1 MRCDSSHPRSSDA
14 SGDRQYPRQSLGGLD
29 SPMCTSQLA
38 LLQVLFL
45 MVPEGG
51 RPQPSSSP
59 SEAVPTP
66 LTLESRT
73 QGGTPQSSEGTE
85 THWTVPEISTVG
97 PTVVTPSAPGNRTV
111 DLFPVLPIC
120 VCDLTPGACDIN
132 CCCDRDCY
140 LLHPRTV
147 FSFCL
152 PGSVRSS
159 SWVCVDNSLIFRSN
173 SPFPS
178 RVFMDSNGIRQF
190 CVHVNDSKLNYFQKL
205 QKVNA
210 TNFQALATEFGGR
223 SFTSTFQNQS
233 PAPFYRA
240 GDPILTYFPKWSVI
254 SLLRQPAGVGAG
266 GLCAESN
273 PAGFLESKSTTCAR
287 FFKNLANSCTLDPAL
302 NAASYYNFT
311 VLKVPRGMTDLQ
323 NMKFQVPVTLVSQSQ
338 PGSPLLAGN
347 TCQNVVSQVI
357 YEIETNGTLGI
368 QKVSVSF
375 GQTNLTVE
383 PGTSLQQ
390 HFIMRF
396 RAFQQ
401 STPASLTRPRSGN
414 PGYIVGKP
422 LLALTSDIRHSMTLL
437 QSQGDGTCSVKRHEV
452 QFGVNAISGC
462 KHRLRKMD
470 CSHLQQE
477 IYQTLH
483 GRPRPEL
490 VAIFGN
496 ADPAQKGEWTRI
508 LSRNCSVSAL
518 HCTSCCVIPIA
529 LEIQVLW
536 AYIGLQSNPQAHVS
550 GARFLYQCQSIQD
563 SQQVTEI
570 SLTTVVTF
578 VDITQKPEPPRGQP
592 RMYWKLP
599 FDFFLPFKVAFSR
612 GVDSQKGSVSPI
624 LLLCLFLLGV
634 LNLETK

>member
-1 MRCDSSHPRSSDA
+1 MRRGTRMASDA
-14 SGDRQYPRQSLGGLD
+14 MRLLPPTLWQRVWRPRRLNVGPGDPEC
-29 SPMCTSQLA
+29 PMRTPQLA
-38 LLQVLFL
+38 LLQVFFL
-45 MVPEGG
+45 MFPDGV

-59 SEAVPTP
+59 SGAVPTS
-66 LTLESRT
+66 LELQRGT
-73 QGGTPQSSEGTE
+73 DGGTLQAPSEATA
-85 THWTVPEISTVG
+85 TRPAVPGISTVV
-97 PTVVTPSAPGNRTV
+97 PTLVTPSAPGNKTV

-190 CVHVNDSKLNYFQKL
+190 CVHVNNSNLNYFQKL

-210 TNFQALATEFGGR
+210 TNFQALAAEFGGE
-223 SFTSTFQNQS
+223 SFTSTFQTQS
-233 PAPFYRA
+233 PPSFYRA

-273 PAGFLESKSTTCAR
+273 PAGFLESKSTTCTR
-287 FFKNLANSCTLDPAL
+287 FFKNLASSCTLDSAL

-311 VLKVPRGMTDLQ
+311 VLKVPRGMTDPQ
-323 NMKFQVPVTLVSQSQ
+323 NMEVT
-338 PGSPLLAGN
+338 
-347 TCQNVVSQVI
+347 
-357 YEIETNGTLGI
+357 YEIETNGTFGI
-368 QKVSVSF
+368 QKVSVSL

-383 PGTSLQQ
+383 PGASLQQ
-390 HFIMRF
+390 HFILHF

-401 STPASLTRPRSGN
+401 STAASLTSPRSGN

-422 LLALTSDIRHSMTLL
+422 LLALTGDISYS
-437 QSQGDGTCSVKRHEV
+437 SQGNGSCSVNRHEV

-462 KHRLRKMD
+462 KLRLKKAD

-483 GRPRPEL
+483 GRPRPER

-496 ADPAQKGEWTRI
+496 ADPAQKGGWTTI
-508 LSRNCSVSAL
+508 LNRHCSISAMN
-518 HCTSCCVIPIA
+518 CTSCCLIPVS

-536 AYIGLQSNPQAHVS
+536 AYVGLLSNPQAHVS
-550 GARFLYQCQSIQD
+550 GVRFLYQCQSIQD
-563 SQQVTEI
+563 SQQVTEV
-570 SLTTVVTF
+570 SLTTLVNF

-592 RMYWKLP
+592 KMDWKLP
-599 FDFFLPFKVAFSR
+599 FDFFPFKVAFSR
-612 GVDSQKGSVSPI
+612 GVFSQKCSVSPI
-624 LLLCLFLLGV
+624 LILCLLLLGV
-634 LNLETK
+634 LNLETT

>member
-1 MRCDSSHPRSSDA
+1 MRRGTRMASDA
-14 SGDRQYPRQSLGGLD
+14 MRLLPPTLWQRVWRPRRLNVGPGDPEC
-29 SPMCTSQLA
+29 PMRTPQLA
-38 LLQVLFL
+38 LLQVFFL
-45 MVPEGG
+45 MFPDGV

-59 SEAVPTP
+59 SGAVPTS
-66 LTLESRT
+66 LELQRGT
-73 QGGTPQSSEGTE
+73 DGGTLQAPSEATA
-85 THWTVPEISTVG
+85 TRPAVPGISTVV
-97 PTVVTPSAPGNRTV
+97 PTLVTPSAPGNKTV

-190 CVHVNDSKLNYFQKL
+190 CVHVNNSNLNYFQKL

-210 TNFQALATEFGGR
+210 TNFQALAAEFGGE
-223 SFTSTFQNQS
+223 SFTSTFQTQS
-233 PAPFYRA
+233 PPSFYRA

-273 PAGFLESKSTTCAR
+273 PAGFLESKSTTCTR
-287 FFKNLANSCTLDPAL
+287 FFKNLASSCTLDSAL

-311 VLKVPRGMTDLQ
+311 VLKVPRGMTDPQ
-323 NMKFQVPVTLVSQSQ
+323 NMEFQVPVILTSQANA
-338 PGSPLLAGN
+338 PLLAGN
-347 TCQNVVSQVI
+347 TCQNVVSQVT
-357 YEIETNGTLGI
+357 YEIETNGTFGI
-368 QKVSVSF
+368 QKVSVSL

-383 PGTSLQQ
+383 PGASLQQ
-390 HFIMRF
+390 HFILHF

-401 STPASLTRPRSGN
+401 STAASLTSPRSGN

-422 LLALTSDIRHSMTLL
+422 LLALTGDISYS
-437 QSQGDGTCSVKRHEV
+437 SQGNGSCSVNRHEV

-462 KHRLRKMD
+462 KLRLKKAD

-483 GRPRPEL
+483 GRPRPER

-496 ADPAQKGEWTRI
+496 ADPAQKGGWTTI
-508 LSRNCSVSAL
+508 LNRHCSISAMN
-518 HCTSCCVIPIA
+518 CTSCCLIPVS

-536 AYIGLQSNPQAHVS
+536 AYVGLLSNPQAHVS
-550 GARFLYQCQSIQD
+550 GVRFLYQCQSIQSFTLV
-563 SQQVTEI
+563 SQPGVQWCDLG
-570 SLTTVVTF
+570 SL
-578 VDITQKPEPPRGQP
+578 QPSPPR
-592 RMYWKLP
+592 
-599 FDFFLPFKVAFSR
+599 FK
-612 GVDSQKGSVSPI
+612 
-624 LLLCLFLLGV
+624 
-634 LNLETK
+634 

>member
-1 MRCDSSHPRSSDA
+1 MRTP
-14 SGDRQYPRQSLGGLD
+14 
-29 SPMCTSQLA
+29 QLA
-38 LLQVLFL
+38 LLQVFFL
-45 MVPEGG
+45 VFPDGV

-59 SEAVPTP
+59 SGAVPTS
-66 LTLESRT
+66 LELQRGT
-73 QGGTPQSSEGTE
+73 DGGTLQSPSEATA
-85 THWTVPEISTVG
+85 TRPAVPGLSTVV
-97 PTVVTPSAPGNRTV
+97 PTLVTPSAPGNRTV

-159 SWVCVDNSLIFRSN
+159 SWVCVDNSVIFRSN

-190 CVHVNDSKLNYFQKL
+190 CVHVNNSNLNYFQKL

-210 TNFQALATEFGGR
+210 TNFQALAAEFGGE
-223 SFTSTFQNQS
+223 SFTSTFQTQS
-233 PAPFYRA
+233 PPSFYRA

-273 PAGFLESKSTTCAR
+273 PAGFLESKSTTCTR
-287 FFKNLANSCTLDPAL
+287 FFKNLASSCTLDSAL

-311 VLKVPRGMTDLQ
+311 VLKVPRGMTDPQ
-323 NMKFQVPVTLVSQSQ
+323 NMEFQVPVILTSQANA
-338 PGSPLLAGN
+338 PLLAGN
-347 TCQNVVSQVI
+347 TCQNVVSQVT
-357 YEIETNGTLGI
+357 YEIETDGTFGI
-368 QKVSVSF
+368 QKVSVSL

-383 PGTSLQQ
+383 PGASLQQ
-390 HFIMRF
+390 HFILRF
-396 RAFQQ
+396 R
-401 STPASLTRPRSGN
+401 
-414 PGYIVGKP
+414 
-422 LLALTSDIRHSMTLL
+422 
-437 QSQGDGTCSVKRHEV
+437 SQGNGSCSVKRHEV

-462 KHRLRKMD
+462 KLRLKKAD

-483 GRPRPEL
+483 GRPRPEY

-496 ADPAQKGEWTRI
+496 ADPAQKGGWTRI
-508 LSRNCSVSAL
+508 LNRHCSISAIN
-518 HCTSCCVIPIA
+518 CTSCCLIPVS

-536 AYIGLQSNPQAHVS
+536 AYVGLLSNPQAHVS
-550 GARFLYQCQSIQD
+550 GVRFLYQCQSIQD
-563 SQQVTEI
+563 SQQVTEV
-570 SLTTVVTF
+570 SLTTLVNF

-592 RMYWKLP
+592 KMDWKWP
-599 FDFFLPFKVAFSR
+599 FDFFPFKVAFSR
-612 GVDSQKGSVSPI
+612 GVFSQKCSVSPI
-624 LLLCLFLLGV
+624 LILCLLLLGV
-634 LNLETK
+634 LNLETT

>member
-1 MRCDSSHPRSSDA
+1 MRTP
-14 SGDRQYPRQSLGGLD
+14 
-29 SPMCTSQLA
+29 QLA
-38 LLQVLFL
+38 LLQVFL
-45 MVPEGG
+45 LMFPDGV
-51 RPQPSSSP
+51 RPQPPSSP
-59 SEAVPTP
+59 SGAVPTSLDLQP
-66 LTLESRT
+66 GTD
-73 QGGTPQSSEGTE
+73 GGTLQSSSEATA
-85 THWTVPEISTVG
+85 TRPAVPGISTVV
-97 PTVVTPSAPGNRTV
+97 PTLVTPSAPGNGTV

-190 CVHVNDSKLNYFQKL
+190 CVHVNNSKLNYFQKL

-210 TNFQALATEFGGR
+210 TNFQALAAEFGGE
-223 SFTSTFQNQS
+223 SFTSTFQTQS
-233 PAPFYRA
+233 PPSFYRA

-273 PAGFLESKSTTCAR
+273 PAGFLESKSTTCTR
-287 FFKNLANSCTLDPAL
+287 FFKNLASSCTLDSAL

-311 VLKVPRGMTDLQ
+311 VLKVPRGMTDPQ
-323 NMKFQVPVTLVSQSQ
+323 NMEVT
-338 PGSPLLAGN
+338 
-347 TCQNVVSQVI
+347 
-357 YEIETNGTLGI
+357 YEIETNGTFGI
-368 QKVSVSF
+368 QKVSVSL

-383 PGTSLQQ
+383 PGASLQQ
-390 HFIMRF
+390 HFILHF

-401 STPASLTRPRSGN
+401 STAASITSPRSGN

-422 LLALTSDIRHSMTLL
+422 LLALTGDVSYS
-437 QSQGDGTCSVKRHEV
+437 SQGNGSCSVNRHEV

-462 KHRLRKMD
+462 KLRLKKAD

-483 GRPRPEL
+483 GRPRPEH

-496 ADPAQKGEWTRI
+496 ADPAQKGGWTRI
-508 LSRNCSVSAL
+508 LNRHCNISAIS
-518 HCTSCCVIPIA
+518 CTSCCLIPVS

-536 AYIGLQSNPQAHVS
+536 AYVGLLSNPQAHVS
-550 GARFLYQCQSIQD
+550 GVRFLYQCQSIRD
-563 SQQVTEI
+563 SQQVTEV
-570 SLTTVVTF
+570 SLTTIVNF

-592 RMYWKLP
+592 KMDWKLP
-599 FDFFLPFKVAFSR
+599 FDFFFPFRVVFSR
-612 GVDSQKGSVSPI
+612 GVFAQKCSVSPI
-624 LLLCLFLLGV
+624 LILCLLLLGV
-634 LNLETK
+634 LNLETT

>member
-1 MRCDSSHPRSSDA
+1 MRLETAEAYVGP
-14 SGDRQYPRQSLGGLD
+14 GGPEC
-29 SPMCTSQLA
+29 PMRTPQLA
-38 LLQVLFL
+38 LLQVFFL
-45 MVPEGG
+45 VFPDGV

-59 SEAVPTP
+59 SGAVPTS
-66 LTLESRT
+66 LELQRGT
-73 QGGTPQSSEGTE
+73 DGGTLQSPSEATA
-85 THWTVPEISTVG
+85 TRPAVPGLSTVV
-97 PTVVTPSAPGNRTV
+97 PTLVTPSAPGNRTV

-159 SWVCVDNSLIFRSN
+159 SWVCVDNSVIFRSN

-190 CVHVNDSKLNYFQKL
+190 CVHVNNSNLNYFQKL

-210 TNFQALATEFGGR
+210 TNFQALAAEFGGE
-223 SFTSTFQNQS
+223 SFTSTFQTQS
-233 PAPFYRA
+233 PPSFYRA

-273 PAGFLESKSTTCAR
+273 PAGFLESKSTTCTR
-287 FFKNLANSCTLDPAL
+287 FFKNLASSCTLDSAL
-302 NAASYYNFT
+302 NAASYYNFI
-311 VLKVPRGMTDLQ
+311 VLKVPRGMTDPQ
-323 NMKFQVPVTLVSQSQ
+323 NMEVT
-338 PGSPLLAGN
+338 
-347 TCQNVVSQVI
+347 
-357 YEIETNGTLGI
+357 YEIETNGTFGI
-368 QKVSVSF
+368 QKVSVSL

-383 PGTSLQQ
+383 PGASLQQ
-390 HFIMRF
+390 HFILRF

-401 STPASLTRPRSGN
+401 STAASLTSPRSGN

-422 LLALTSDIRHSMTLL
+422 LLALTDDISYSMTLL
-437 QSQGDGTCSVKRHEV
+437 QSQGNGSCSVKRHEV

-462 KHRLRKMD
+462 KLRLKKAD

-483 GRPRPEL
+483 GRPRPEY

-496 ADPAQKGEWTRI
+496 ADPAQKGGWTRI
-508 LSRNCSVSAL
+508 LNRHCSISAIN
-518 HCTSCCVIPIA
+518 CTSCCLIPVS

-536 AYIGLQSNPQAHVS
+536 AYVGLLSNPQAHVS
-550 GARFLYQCQSIQD
+550 GVRFLYQCQSIQD
-563 SQQVTEI
+563 SQQVTEV
-570 SLTTVVTF
+570 SLTTLVNF

-592 RMYWKLP
+592 KMDWKWP
-599 FDFFLPFKVAFSR
+599 FDFFPFKVAFSR
-612 GVDSQKGSVSPI
+612 GVFSQKCSVSPI
-624 LLLCLFLLGV
+624 LILCLLLLGV
-634 LNLETK
+634 LNLETT

>member
-1 MRCDSSHPRSSDA
+1 MRLETAEAYVGP
-14 SGDRQYPRQSLGGLD
+14 GGPEC
-29 SPMCTSQLA
+29 PMRTPQLA
-38 LLQVLFL
+38 LLQVFFL
-45 MVPEGG
+45 VFPDGV

-59 SEAVPTP
+59 SGAVPTS
-66 LTLESRT
+66 LELQRGT
-73 QGGTPQSSEGTE
+73 DGGTLQSPSEATA
-85 THWTVPEISTVG
+85 TRPAVPGLSTVV
-97 PTVVTPSAPGNRTV
+97 PTLVTPSAPGNRTV

-159 SWVCVDNSLIFRSN
+159 SWVCVDNSVIFRSN

-190 CVHVNDSKLNYFQKL
+190 CVHVNNSNLNYFQKL

-210 TNFQALATEFGGR
+210 TNFQALAAEFGGE
-223 SFTSTFQNQS
+223 SFTSTFQTQS
-233 PAPFYRA
+233 PPSFYRA

-273 PAGFLESKSTTCAR
+273 PAGFLESKSTTCTR
-287 FFKNLANSCTLDPAL
+287 FFKNLASSCTLDSAL

-311 VLKVPRGMTDLQ
+311 VLKVPRGMTDPQ
-323 NMKFQVPVTLVSQSQ
+323 NMEVT
-338 PGSPLLAGN
+338 
-347 TCQNVVSQVI
+347 
-357 YEIETNGTLGI
+357 YEIETNGTFGI
-368 QKVSVSF
+368 QKVSVSL

-383 PGTSLQQ
+383 PGASLQQ
-390 HFIMRF
+390 HFILRF

-401 STPASLTRPRSGN
+401 STAASLTSPRSGN

-422 LLALTSDIRHSMTLL
+422 LLALTDDISYSMTLL
-437 QSQGDGTCSVKRHEV
+437 QSQGNGSCSVKRHEV

-462 KHRLRKMD
+462 KLRLKKAD

-483 GRPRPEL
+483 GRPRPEY

-496 ADPAQKGEWTRI
+496 ADPAQKGGWTRI
-508 LSRNCSVSAL
+508 LNRHCSISAIN
-518 HCTSCCVIPIA
+518 CTSCCLIPVS

-536 AYIGLQSNPQAHVS
+536 AYVGLLSNPQAHVS
-550 GARFLYQCQSIQD
+550 GVRFLYQCQSIQD
-563 SQQVTEI
+563 SQQVTEV
-570 SLTTVVTF
+570 SLTTLVNF

-592 RMYWKLP
+592 KMDWKWP
-599 FDFFLPFKVAFSR
+599 FDFFPFKVAFSR
-612 GVDSQKGSVSPI
+612 GVFSQKCSVSPI
-624 LLLCLFLLGV
+624 LILCLLLLGV
-634 LNLETK
+634 LNLETT

>member
-1 MRCDSSHPRSSDA
+1 
-14 SGDRQYPRQSLGGLD
+14 
-29 SPMCTSQLA
+29 MCTSQLA

-190 CVHVNDSKLNYFQKL
+190 CVHVND
-205 QKVNA
+205 
-210 TNFQALATEFGGR
+210 
-223 SFTSTFQNQS
+223 
-233 PAPFYRA
+233 
-240 GDPILTYFPKWSVI
+240 
-254 SLLRQPAGVGAG
+254 
-266 GLCAESN
+266 C
-273 PAGFLESKSTTCAR
+273 FLESKSTTCAR

>member
-1 MRCDSSHPRSSDA
+1 
-14 SGDRQYPRQSLGGLD
+14 
-29 SPMCTSQLA
+29 MCISQLM
-38 LLQVLFL
+38 LLQVFFL
-45 MVPEGG
+45 MVPEGVWL
-51 RPQPSSSP
+51 QPSSP
-59 SEAVPTP
+59 SGAAPTP
-66 LTLESRT
+66 SDVGPASP
-73 QGGTPQSSEGTE
+73 GGTLQSSSEGSE
-85 THWTVPEISTVG
+85 TPWPVPGISTVG
-97 PTVVTPSAPGNRTV
+97 PTVVTPSAPENGTV
-111 DLFPVLPIC
+111 DLFPALPVC
-120 VCDLTPGACDIN
+120 VCDLTPGTCDIN

-159 SWVCVDNSLIFRSN
+159 SWMCVDNSLIFRSN

-178 RVFMDSNGIRQF
+178 RVFMDSGGVRQF
-190 CVHVNDSKLNYFQKL
+190 CVLVNNSRLNYFQKL

-210 TNFQALATEFGGR
+210 TNFQALATEFGGE
-223 SFTSTFQNQS
+223 SFTSTFQTQS
-233 PAPFYRA
+233 PPPFYRA

-273 PAGFLESKSTTCAR
+273 PAGESKTKVPT
-287 FFKNLANSCTLDPAL
+287 FFCTLDPAL

-311 VLKVPRGMTDLQ
+311 VLKVVSLPSKSTCFPLLGCGKSTELKVPRGMTDLQ
-323 NMKFQVPVTLVSQSQ
+323 NTKFQVPVTLVSQA
-338 PGSPLLAGN
+338 GSPLLSGN
-347 TCQNVVSQVI
+347 ICQNVVSQVI
-357 YEIETNGTLGI
+357 YEIETNGTFGI

-383 PGTSLQQ
+383 PDTSLQQ
-390 HFIMRF
+390 HFLIRF

-401 STPASLTRPRSGN
+401 STAASLTGPRSGN

-422 LLALTSDIRHSMTLL
+422 LLALTGDKSHSMTLL
-437 QSQGDGTCSVKRHEV
+437 QSQGDGICSVKKHEV

-462 KHRLRKMD
+462 KLRLKKMD

-483 GRPRPEL
+483 GKTSPEH

-496 ADPAQKGEWTRI
+496 ADPAQKREWTRI
-508 LSRNCSVSAL
+508 LSRNCSVSAM
-518 HCTSCCVIPIA
+518 HCTSCCVIPVS

-536 AYIGLQSNPQAHVS
+536 AYTGLQSNPQAHVS
-550 GARFLYQCQSIQD
+550 GARFLYQCQSIKD
-563 SQQVTEI
+563 SQQVTEVA
-570 SLTTVVTF
+570 LTTVVTF

-592 RMYWKLP
+592 RIDWKLP
-599 FDFFLPFKVAFSR
+599 FDFFFPLKIAFSR
-612 GVDSQKGSVSPI
+612 GVDSQKGSASLI
-624 LLLCLFLLGV
+624 LILCLLVLGV
-634 LNLETK
+634 LKLETK

>member
-1 MRCDSSHPRSSDA
+1 MR
-14 SGDRQYPRQSLGGLD
+14 LGTAETHFKLVGVLTA
-29 SPMCTSQLA
+29 PMCISQLM
-38 LLQVLFL
+38 LLRVFFL
-45 MVPEGG
+45 MVPEGVWL
-51 RPQPSSSP
+51 QPSSASG
-59 SEAVPTP
+59 ATPTP
-66 LTLESRT
+66 SDVGPASP
-73 QGGTPQSSEGTE
+73 GGTLQSSEGSE
-85 THWTVPEISTVG
+85 TPWPVPGISTVG
-97 PTVVTPSAPGNRTV
+97 PTVVTPSAPENGTV
-111 DLFPVLPIC
+111 DLFPALPVC
-120 VCDLTPGACDIN
+120 VCDLTPGTCDIN

-159 SWVCVDNSLIFRSN
+159 SWMCVDNSLIFRSN

-178 RVFMDSNGIRQF
+178 RVFMDSGGVRQF
-190 CVHVNDSKLNYFQKL
+190 CVLVNNSRLNYFQKL

-210 TNFQALATEFGGR
+210 TNFQALATEFGGE
-223 SFTSTFQNQS
+223 SFTSTFQTQS
-233 PAPFYRA
+233 PPPFYRA

-287 FFKNLANSCTLDPAL
+287 FFKNLTNSCTLDPAL

-323 NMKFQVPVTLVSQSQ
+323 NTKFQVPVTLVSQA
-338 PGSPLLAGN
+338 GSPLLSGN
-347 TCQNVVSQVI
+347 ICQNVVSQVI
-357 YEIETNGTLGI
+357 YEIETNGTFGI

-383 PGTSLQQ
+383 PDTSLQQ
-390 HFIMRF
+390 YFLIRF

-401 STPASLTRPRSGN
+401 STAASLTGPRSGN

-422 LLALTSDIRHSMTLL
+422 LLALTGDKSHSMTLL
-437 QSQGDGTCSVKRHEV
+437 QSQGDGICSVKKHEV

-462 KHRLRKMD
+462 KLRLKKMD

-483 GRPRPEL
+483 GKTSPEH

-496 ADPAQKGEWTRI
+496 ADPAQKREWTRI
-508 LSRNCSVSAL
+508 LSRNCSVSAM
-518 HCTSCCVIPIA
+518 HCTSCCVIPVS

-536 AYIGLQSNPQAHVS
+536 AYTGLQSNPQAHVS
-550 GARFLYQCQSIQD
+550 GARFLYQCQSIKD
-563 SQQVTEI
+563 SQQVTEVA
-570 SLTTVVTF
+570 LTTVVTF

-592 RMYWKLP
+592 RIDWKLP
-599 FDFFLPFKVAFSR
+599 FDFFFPLKIAFSR
-612 GVDSQKGSVSPI
+612 GVDSQKGSASLI
-624 LLLCLFLLGV
+624 LILCLLVLGV
-634 LNLETK
+634 LKLETK

>member
-1 MRCDSSHPRSSDA
+1 MF
-14 SGDRQYPRQSLGGLD
+14 
-29 SPMCTSQLA
+29 TSQLA
-38 LLQVLFL
+38 LLYVFFL
-45 MVPEGG
+45 MVPEGV
-51 RPQPSSSP
+51 RPQPSPSP
-59 SEAVPTP
+59 SGAVSTQSDLGP
-66 LTLESRT
+66 RT
-73 QGGTPQSSEGTE
+73 QGEALQSSSE
-85 THWTVPEISTVG
+85 VPGVSTVS

-120 VCDLTPGACDIN
+120 VCDLTPGACDMN

-178 RVFMDSNGIRQF
+178 RVFMDSNGIKQF
-190 CVHVNDSKLNYFQKL
+190 CVHVNNSKLTYFQKL

-210 TNFQALATEFGGR
+210 TSFQALATEFGGE
-223 SFTSTFQNQS
+223 SFTSTFQTQS
-233 PAPFYRA
+233 PPPFYRA

-254 SLLRQPAGVGAG
+254 GLLRQPAGVGAG

-287 FFKNLANSCTLDPAL
+287 FFKNLADSCTLDPTL
-302 NAASYYNFT
+302 NAASYHNFT
-311 VLKVPRGMTDLQ
+311 VLKVPRGLSDLQ
-323 NMKFQVPVTLVSQSQ
+323 NTKFQVPVTSVSQAD
-338 PGSPLLAGN
+338 SPLLAGN

-357 YEIETNGTLGI
+357 YEIETNGTFGI
-368 QKVSVSF
+368 QKVSISF

-383 PGTSLQQ
+383 PGTSFQQ
-390 HFIMRF
+390 HFIIHF

-401 STPASLTRPRSGN
+401 STAASLTGFRSGN
-414 PGYIVGKP
+414 PGYIAEKP
-422 LLALTSDIRHSMTLL
+422 LLALTGDRRHSMTLL
-437 QSQGDGTCSVKRHEV
+437 QSKGDGTCSTKRHEV

-462 KHRLRKMD
+462 KLRLKRVD
-470 CSHLQQE
+470 CSHLQRE

-483 GRPRPEL
+483 GSPRPEH

-508 LSRNCSVSAL
+508 LSRNCSVSAM
-518 HCTSCCVIPIA
+518 HCTSCCVIPVS
-529 LEIQVLW
+529 LEIQILW
-536 AYIGLQSNPQAHVS
+536 AYVGLQSNPQAHVS
-550 GARFLYQCQSIQD
+550 GARFLYHCQPIQD
-563 SQQVTEI
+563 SQQETEVP
-570 SLTTVVTF
+570 LTTVVTF

-592 RMYWKLP
+592 RMDWKLP
-599 FDFFLPFKVAFSR
+599 FDFFFPFKMVFSR
-612 GVDSQKGSVSPI
+612 GADSQKGSVSPI
-624 LLLCLFLLGV
+624 LILCLLLLGV